1 MQHSLISSPI
11 QWLYY
16 INRAI
21 HSSPFFYH
29 ICLLTPPEKLHPWS
43 SGPLYLANGEAEVP
57 VGWIQQRICLHDRL
71 FTLPIA
77 VLPSK
82 ALAYS
87 VGLGLDFIFF
97 IGMQINVI
105 DGQYSFKSNPE
116 EQHLFQPGNA
126 TVPARSPQTQ
136 NNGTNQ
142 QKKSANKSLSLL
154 SALPPPQAMNLS
166 PHDPINSKVLIEN
179 IVNNA
184 HIPSDGKCQL
194 QQLLERNT
202 QVCTSQLGR
211 TNVLKH
217 RIYTNQPVP
226 IKQKPYRMSPVKQA
240 LVKEQLEEMLARGIV
255 EPSSSLV

>member
-1 MQHSLISSPI
+1 MDTGASYTMVHENLWKQ
-11 QWLYY
+11 
-16 INRAI
+16 
-21 HSSPFFYH
+21 
-29 ICLLTPPEKLHPWS
+29 LTPPEKLQPWS

-57 VGWIQQRICLHDRL
+57 VGWIQQRICLHDHS

-87 VGLGLDFIFF
+87 VVLGLDIFF
-97 IGMQINVI
+97 SGMQINII
-105 DGQYSFKSNPE
+105 DGRYSFKSNPE

-126 TVPARSPQTQ
+126 TVPASSPQTQ
-136 NNGTNQ
+136 NKGTNQ
-142 QKKSANKSLSLL
+142 QKKPANKSLSLM
-154 SALPPPQAMNLS
+154 SALPPPQSMNLLS
-166 PHDPINSKVLIEN
+166 PHDPINSKDLIEN

-194 QQLLERNT
+194 HQLLERNT

-211 TNVLKH
+211 MNVLKH

-226 IKQKPYRMSPVKQA
+226 IKQKPYCMSPVKQA
-240 LVKEQLEEMLARGIV
+240 LVKEQL
-255 EPSSSLV
+255 